1 MPPGHQQAGGVG
13 PEGGAGQH
21 LGSAAQVH
29 HKAGVQLSLLHAIG
43 HGIVGQKAEPHCN
56 VGVLLAEFVQLRF
69 QPGQVVR
76 HEGHAD
82 ADADGL
88 GRLDLRMEGGL
99 HLLELLY
106 HRRGMALQAH
116 APVGE
121 GELVVGADEQ
131 RAAQL
136 GFQRGDALPQCLARQ
151 KQPLGGAG
159 IIHLFAQD
167 QKIVQLADIHGPLLK
182 AVLRMHCNILK
193 NNAVSVNCKEDG
205 NKKHEKYATRPHFG

>member
-21 LGSAAQVH
+21 LGGAAQVH

-99 HLLELLY
+99 HLLELLH

-121 GELVVGADEQ
+121 AELVVGAEEE
-131 RAAQL
+131 RPAQFSL
-136 GFQRGDALPQCLARQ
+136 EGRDALTQSLS
-151 KQPLGGAG
+151 G
-159 IIHLFAQD
+159 
-167 QKIVQLADIHGPLLK
+167 
-182 AVLRMHCNILK
+182 
-193 NNAVSVNCKEDG
+193 
-205 NKKHEKYATRPHFG
+205 

>member
-1 MPPGHQQAGGVG
+1 MPPGHQQAGGVS
-13 PEGGAGQH
+13 PEGSAGKH
-21 LGSAAQVH
+21 FGCTAQIH
-29 HKAGVQLSLLHAIG
+29 DKAGIQLALLHPIG
-43 HGIVGQKAEPHCN
+43 YGVIAQQTEPHCN

-88 GRLDLRMEGGL
+88 GRLDLCIEGGL

-167 QKIVQLADIHGPLLK
+167 QKIVQLADIHELLLK
-182 AVLRMHCNILK
+182 K
-193 NNAVSVNCKEDG
+193 
-205 NKKHEKYATRPHFG
+205 